1 MNVPFFKS
9 FPWPFVSLRQV
20 LNFTELKHMEDTAPT
35 AYPFYPWQLEAWRAL
50 SDENGAPLS
59 AVLSAPTGAG
69 KTMVAYLWA
78 GLVDGEGKAITDRS
92 GCDRVIFT
100 APIKALSNERYMDLL
115 KMGFDVGIETG
126 DFKKNAGA
134 PVICCTQEIYNL
146 KYAGMDGIRLI
157 IDEFHYIF
165 SENERSRA
173 YIDGLR
179 KTHPCAPILV
189 MSATFGTPGEI
200 REYLER
206 VMERPFE
213 LFLLKERT
221 TKLTYLKHAQNAR
234 EIHDALVF
242 AFSQKGVHEV
252 ADLIAAQRM
261 DIDPSRKA
269 RLRDLAWILEV
280 KTVQKHLYKGVG
292 VYYGRLLPKEK
303 LLVERAYRERIIDV
317 VVGTDALALG
327 VNLPA
332 ETVVFAQTVKYF
344 DRRPISKT
352 SFSQM
357 AGRAGRKGLFDE
369 GFVTWLEDSPVE
381 SRGVDIGDMFKAIE
395 KMPDDKASIQLNP
408 DFGAILKKH
417 STVENEAEIVARYSL
432 PQLRY
437 KTVLEEIREAVEQID
452 RSLEL
457 LAPGQKDTFKAILA
471 DVWYG
476 EMEIEQNLE
485 MADLFFHGAAKGEGY
500 VHPDG
505 LIAAELFQKY
515 EKNFLQA
522 LLRVKRYNNSL
533 PDEYK
538 FSRMDKVEEAIEE
551 IDPTVFGFEDRILE
565 MDSTA
570 VELPEGQVRLV
581 PTDRVRLER
590 HKHRGGSRH
599 KKRGQGALPVKVEKN
614 DDGAKKKKRRGHRG
628 GRRRSAKKRAQM
640 EALAAAE
647 SDFEE

>member
-1 MNVPFFKS
+1 MEESKTA
-9 FPWPFVSLRQV
+9 VSPL
-20 LNFTELKHMEDTAPT
+20 
-35 AYPFYPWQLEAWRAL
+35 YPWQIDAWRRIT
-50 SDENGAPLS
+50 SEDGTPQS

-78 GLVDGEGKAITDRS
+78 GLIDGEGRPLEPSRGEK
-92 GCDRVIFT
+92 VIFT

-126 DFKKNAGA
+126 DFKKNDAA
-134 PVICCTQEIYNL
+134 PVICCTQEIYDM
-146 KYAGMDGIRLI
+146 KYAGRDHIKLI
-157 IDEFHYIF
+157 VDEFHYIF

-173 YIDGLR
+173 YIDGIR
-179 KTHPCAPILV
+179 HTHPAVPLLV
-189 MSATFGTPGEI
+189 MSATFGQPEEI
-200 REYLER
+200 RAYLER
-206 VMERPFE
+206 IMNRPFE
-213 LFLLKERT
+213 LYLLKTRT
-221 TKLTYLKHAQNAR
+221 TRLTYMRHSVGAR

-242 AFSQKGVHEV
+242 AFSQKGVHQV
-252 ADLIAAQRM
+252 AEMITDQRL
-261 DIDPSRKA
+261 DIDQSRKA

-280 KTVQKHLYKGVG
+280 EIIPKSLYKGVG

-352 SFSQM
+352 SFCQM

-381 SRGVDIGDMFKAIE
+381 SHGIDTGEMFRALCAQPE
-395 KMPDDKASIQLNP
+395 EKASIELRP
-408 DFGAILKKH
+408 DFGAILKKR
-417 STVENEAEIVARYSL
+417 STMENEAEIVALYSL
-432 PQLRY
+432 PQLDFGYVRSEI
-437 KTVLEEIREAVEQID
+437 EEALARIDKSLDEIVPDRKEQ
-452 RSLEL
+452 
-457 LAPGQKDTFKAILA
+457 FKAILA

-485 MADLFFHGAAKGEGY
+485 MAELFFWGASGGDGY

-505 LIAAELFQKY
+505 MTAAELFQKY
-515 EKNFLQA
+515 EKNPLQA
-522 LLRVKRYNNSL
+522 LLRVKRFNNAL

-538 FSRMDKVEEAIEE
+538 FCGMDKVNRAIEE

-570 VELPEGQVRLV
+570 VTLPEARLRLRAQDSVRLKLRKTRGRRKKSASAPGPV
-581 PTDRVRLER
+581 LKPEKTKASLE
-590 HKHRGGSRH
+590 
-599 KKRGQGALPVKVEKN
+599 AP
-614 DDGAKKKKRRGHRG
+614 AAKKRR
-628 GRRRSAKKRAQM
+628 RRRRKKPAPQKAQDGGNS
-640 EALAAAE
+640 EAQH
-647 SDFEE
+647 

>member
-1 MNVPFFKS
+1 
-9 FPWPFVSLRQV
+9 
-20 LNFTELKHMEDTAPT
+20 MEHKKEQGV
-35 AYPFYPWQLEAWRAL
+35 YPFYPWQLEAWGEL
-50 SDENGAPLS
+50 TDDGGTPLS

-78 GLVDGEGKAITDRS
+78 GLIDGEGRPITDRS
-92 GCDRVIFT
+92 GCDRIIFT

-115 KMGFDVGIETG
+115 KMGFDVGLETG
-126 DFKKNAGA
+126 DFKKNNGA

-146 KYAGMDGIRLI
+146 KYAGCDHIRLV

-179 KTHPCAPILV
+179 KTHPCVPILV
-189 MSATFGTPGEI
+189 MSATFGQPEDI
-200 REYLER
+200 RAYLER
-206 VMERPFE
+206 VMKRDFT
-213 LFLLKERT
+213 LYLLKKRT
-221 TKLTYLKHAQNAR
+221 TKLTYLNHSLGAR
-234 EIHDALVF
+234 DIHDALVF
-242 AFSQKGVHEV
+242 AFSQKGVHQV
-252 ADLIAAQRM
+252 AALIAAQRM
-261 DIDPSRKA
+261 DIDRSRKA

-280 KTVQKHLYKGVG
+280 KVVQKHLYKGVG

-344 DRRPISKT
+344 DRRPLSKT

-369 GFVTWLEDSPVE
+369 GFVSWLADSPVE
-381 SRGVDIGDMFKAIE
+381 SRGVDTGEMFDALKNSGDEKALIE
-395 KMPDDKASIQLNP
+395 LRP

-437 KTVLEEIREAVEQID
+437 KTVLEEIRGAVRQID
-452 RSLEL
+452 LSLSL
-457 LAPGQKDTFKAILA
+457 LASGRKEMFKRILA

-476 EMEIEQNLE
+476 EMEIDQNLE
-485 MADLFFHGAAKGEGY
+485 MADLFFRGTGSSNEY
-500 VHPDG
+500 IHPDG

-522 LLRVKRYNNSL
+522 LLRVKRYNNLL

-538 FSRMDKVEEAIEE
+538 FNCMEKVEQAIKE
-551 IDPTVFGFEDRILE
+551 IDPTVFGFEDCILE
-565 MDSTA
+565 MDNTT
-570 VELPEGQVRLV
+570 VELPEAEVRLI
-581 PTDRVRLER
+581 PNDRARLEKR
-590 HKHRGGSRH
+590 HHNR
-599 KKRGQGALPVKVEKN
+599 KKTLLVQKTAFEKQGAQTAKKCRTYCVRSHR
-614 DDGAKKKKRRGHRG
+614 AKKKQ
-628 GRRRSAKKRAQM
+628 QM
-640 EALAAAE
+640 QKTLNAVGE
-647 SDFEE
+647 

>member
-1 MNVPFFKS
+1 MEEIK
-9 FPWPFVSLRQV
+9 PW
-20 LNFTELKHMEDTAPT
+20 
-35 AYPFYPWQLEAWRAL
+35 PFYPWQLEAWRAL
-50 SDENGAPLS
+50 TDGGEPLS

-69 KTMVAYLWA
+69 KTAVAYLWA
-78 GLVDGEGKAITDRS
+78 GLLDGDGLPVTDRTN
-92 GCDRVIFT
+92 CDKVIFT

-126 DFKKNAGA
+126 DFKKNDGA

-146 KYAGMDGIRLI
+146 KYAGQDGIRLI

-179 KTHPCAPILV
+179 KTHPYVPILV
-189 MSATFGTPGEI
+189 MSATFGQPEEI
-200 REYLER
+200 RAYLER
-206 VMERPFE
+206 VMERRFE
-213 LFLLKERT
+213 LYLLKERT
-221 TKLTYLKHAQNAR
+221 TKLTYLKHSVSAR
-234 EIHDALVF
+234 EIHDSLVF
-242 AFSQKGVHEV
+242 AFSQKGVHQV
-252 ADLIAAQRM
+252 ADMIADERM
-261 DIDPSRKA
+261 DIDKDRKA

-280 KTVQKHLYKGVG
+280 KTVQRHLYKGVG

-344 DRRPISKT
+344 DRRPITKT

-381 SRGVDIGDMFKAIE
+381 SRGVDTGDMFKAISRMSDE
-395 KMPDDKASIQLNP
+395 KATIELRP

-417 STVENEAEIVARYSL
+417 STVENEAEIVANYSL

-437 KTVLEEIREAVEQID
+437 KTVLEEIRDAVYQID
-452 RSLEL
+452 RNLEL
-457 LAPGQKDTFKAILA
+457 IAPGQSDVFKAILA

-485 MADLFFHGAAKGEGY
+485 MAELFFRGGGEEGEY

-505 LIAAELFQKY
+505 LLAAELFQKY

-533 PDEYK
+533 PEEYK
-538 FSRMDKVEEAIEE
+538 FSHMDRVEQAIEE

-570 VELPEGQVRLV
+570 VDLPESRVRLI
-581 PTDRVRLER
+581 PTDRTRLEKR
-590 HKHRGGSRH
+590 HERKKSGSKKEIEPMKVADDKKMKH
-599 KKRGQGALPVKVEKN
+599 
-614 DDGAKKKKRRGHRG
+614 RGHRG
-628 GRRRSAKKRAQM
+628 GRRTRKKDMRRSGKN
-640 EALAAAE
+640 
-647 SDFEE
+647 F

>member
-1 MNVPFFKS
+1 
-9 FPWPFVSLRQV
+9 
-20 LNFTELKHMEDTAPT
+20 MEENKEGV
-35 AYPFYPWQLEAWRAL
+35 YPFYPWQLEAWGEL
-50 SDENGAPLS
+50 TDDGGTPLS

-78 GLVDGEGKAITDRS
+78 GLVDGEGRPLTDRS

-115 KMGFDVGIETG
+115 KMGFDVGLETG
-126 DFKKNAGA
+126 DFKKNDGA
-134 PVICCTQEIYNL
+134 PVICCTQEIYDL
-146 KYAGMDGIRLI
+146 KYAGCDRIRLI

-179 KTHPCAPILV
+179 KTHPAVPILV
-189 MSATFGTPGEI
+189 MSATFGQPDEI
-200 REYLER
+200 RCYLER
-206 VMERPFE
+206 VMERDFE
-213 LFLLKERT
+213 LYLLKERT
-221 TKLTYLKHAQNAR
+221 TRLTYLSRALAAR

-242 AFSQKGVHEV
+242 AFSQKGVHQV

-261 DIDPSRKA
+261 DIDKDRKA

-280 KTVQKHLYKGVG
+280 KVVQKHLYKGVG

-344 DRRPISKT
+344 DRRPLTKT

-369 GFVTWLEDSPVE
+369 GFVSWLADSPVE
-381 SRGVDIGDMFKAIE
+381 SRGVDTGEMFKALERTGDEKATIE
-395 KMPDDKASIQLNP
+395 LRP

-417 STVENEAEIVARYSL
+417 STVENEADIVARYSL
-432 PQLRY
+432 PQLRT
-437 KTVLEEIREAVEQID
+437 KTVLEEIRDAVRRID
-452 RSLEL
+452 SSLGL
-457 LAPGQKDTFKAILA
+457 LAPGRKEMFKRILA

-476 EMEIEQNLE
+476 EMEIDQNLE
-485 MADLFFHGAAKGEGY
+485 MADLFFRGAGSGDEY

-538 FSRMDKVEEAIEE
+538 FNGMDKVEQAIEE

-565 MDSTA
+565 MDNTA
-570 VELPEGQVRLV
+570 VDLPEAEVRLV
-581 PTDRVRLER
+581 PSDRVRLEKR
-590 HKHRGGSRH
+590 RRVR
-599 KKRGQGALPVKVEKN
+599 KKTPSARKISPEKKDGN
-614 DDGAKKKKRRGHRG
+614 AGAKKKKRRGHRG
-628 GRRRSAKKRAQM
+628 GRRRSAKKKRQIQ
-640 EALAAAE
+640 EALDAAE
-647 SDFEE
+647 E

>member
-1 MNVPFFKS
+1 MEENQRKK
-9 FPWPFVSLRQV
+9 
-20 LNFTELKHMEDTAPT
+20 TE
-35 AYPFYPWQLEAWRAL
+35 FYPWQLEARRAL
-50 SDENGAPLS
+50 TDNEGRPLS
-59 AVLSAPTGAG
+59 SVLSAPTGAG
-69 KTMVAYLWA
+69 KTLVAYLWA
-78 GLVDGEGKAITDRS
+78 GLIDSEGRPIADRT
-92 GCDRVIFT
+92 GCDKVIFT

-126 DFKKNAGA
+126 DFKKNDAA
-134 PVICCTQEIYNL
+134 PVICCTQEIYDL
-146 KYAGMDGIRLI
+146 KYAGQDHIRLI

-179 KTHPCAPILV
+179 KTHPGVPILV
-189 MSATFGTPGEI
+189 MSATFGQPDEI
-200 REYLER
+200 RSYLER
-206 VMERPFE
+206 VMDRPFR
-213 LFLLKERT
+213 LYVLSERT
-221 TKLTYLKHAQNAR
+221 TKLTYLKHSETAR

-242 AFSQKGVHEV
+242 AFSQKGVHQV
-252 ADLIAAQRM
+252 ADLIASERM
-261 DIDPSRKA
+261 DIDSDRKS

-280 KTVQKHLYKGVG
+280 KTIQRNMFKGVG

-381 SRGVDIGDMFKAIE
+381 SRGVDIGRMFRAIE
-395 KMPDDKASIQLNP
+395 RMPDEKAMIELRP

-417 STVENEAEIVARYSL
+417 STVENEAEIVADYSL

-437 KTVLEEIREAVEQID
+437 QTVLSEIREAVMQID
-452 RSLEL
+452 SSLEL
-457 LAPGQKDTFKAILA
+457 LAPGQKDRFKNILA
-471 DVWYG
+471 AVWYG
-476 EMEIEQNLE
+476 EMEIDQNLE
-485 MADLFFHGAAKGEGY
+485 MAELFFRGTEGGEKSI
-500 VHPDG
+500 HPDG
-505 LIAAELFQKY
+505 MTAAELFQKY

-522 LLRVKRYNNSL
+522 LLRVKRYNNAL
-533 PDEYK
+533 PDAYK
-538 FSRMDKVEEAIEE
+538 FSGMDRVEAAIEE

-570 VELPEGQVRLV
+570 VSLPEAQVRLV
-581 PTDRVRLER
+581 PADSERLKR
-590 HKHRGGSRH
+590 RRKNSGKRQMKKLQRGTSMQAAR
-599 KKRGQGALPVKVEKN
+599 QN
-614 DDGAKKKKRRGHRG
+614 KKRRIRRRDRRKPRG
-628 GRRRSAKKRAQM
+628 GWA
-640 EALAAAE
+640 
-647 SDFEE
+647 DDEE

>member
-1 MNVPFFKS
+1 
-9 FPWPFVSLRQV
+9 
-20 LNFTELKHMEDTAPT
+20 MEDPSQHRIT
-35 AYPFYPWQLEAWRAL
+35 FYPWQLEAKRRL
-50 SDENGAPLS
+50 TDGSGAPLS
-59 AVLSAPTGAG
+59 SVLSAPTGAG
-69 KTMVAYLWA
+69 KTLVAYLWA
-78 GLVDGEGKAITDRS
+78 GLLDESGTPKLDRS
-92 GCDRVIFT
+92 GCDKVIFT

-126 DFKKNAGA
+126 DFKKNADA
-134 PVICCTQEIYNL
+134 PVICCTQEIYDL
-146 KYAGMDGIRLI
+146 KYAGRDGLCLI

-179 KTHPCAPILV
+179 KTHPAVPILV
-189 MSATFGTPGEI
+189 MSATFGQPDEI
-200 REYLER
+200 RAYLER
-206 VMERPFE
+206 VMGRPFE
-213 LFLLKERT
+213 LYVLGERI
-221 TKLTYLKHAQNAR
+221 TKLTVLNHSQTAR

-242 AFSQKGVHEV
+242 AFSQKGVHQV
-252 ADLIAAQRM
+252 ADMIAAERM
-261 DIDPSRKA
+261 DIDRNRKA

-280 KTVQKHLYKGVG
+280 NTIQRNMFKGVG

-332 ETVVFAQTVKYF
+332 ETVVFAQTVRYF

-352 SFSQM
+352 NFSQM

-381 SRGVDIGDMFKAIE
+381 SRGVDIGKMFKALE
-395 KMPDDKASIQLNP
+395 QMPAEKASIQLRP

-417 STVENEAEIVARYSL
+417 STVENEAEIVSNYSL
-432 PQLRY
+432 PQLRC
-437 KTVLEEIREAVEQID
+437 KTVATEIRDAVKQID

-457 LAPGQKDTFKAILA
+457 LAPGQKDRFKKILA

-476 EMEIEQNLE
+476 EMEVEQNLE
-485 MADLFFHGAAKGEGY
+485 MAELFFRKTNGGEKSI
-500 VHPDG
+500 HPDG
-505 LIAAELFQKY
+505 MIAAELFQKY

-522 LLRVKRYNNSL
+522 LLRVKRYNNAL
-533 PDEYK
+533 PEAYR
-538 FSRMDKVEEAIEE
+538 FSGMNYVEAAIEE

-570 VELPEGQVRLV
+570 VNLPEARIRLV
-581 PTDRVRLER
+581 PGDRTRLER
-590 HKHRGGSRH
+590 RRRHAGRH
-599 KKRGQGALPVKVEKN
+599 KKMSPVQKNAAEKREKQEN
-614 DDGAKKKKRRGHRG
+614 APAKKRRF
-628 GRRRSAKKRAQM
+628 RRRRKKPRRPDD
-640 EALAAAE
+640 EI
-647 SDFEE
+647 

>member
-1 MNVPFFKS
+1 
-9 FPWPFVSLRQV
+9 
-20 LNFTELKHMEDTAPT
+20 MEETT
-35 AYPFYPWQLEAWRAL
+35 HTTNSFYPWQLEAWRAL
-50 SDENGAPLS
+50 TGESGEPLS

-69 KTMVAYLWA
+69 KTWVAYLWA
-78 GLVDGEGKAITDRS
+78 GLIDGGGRPLTDRA
-92 GCDRVIFT
+92 GLPKVIFT

-126 DFKKNAGA
+126 DFKKNADA
-134 PVICCTQEIYNL
+134 SVICCTQEIYNL
-146 KYAGMDGIRLI
+146 KYAGMDGLRLI

-179 KTHPCAPILV
+179 KTHPCVPILV
-189 MSATFGTPGEI
+189 MSATFGQPEEI
-200 REYLER
+200 RGYLER
-206 VMERPFE
+206 VLRRPFE
-213 LFLLKERT
+213 LYLLKERV
-221 TKLTYLKHAQNAR
+221 TKLTYLKHARNAR

-261 DIDPSRKA
+261 DIDAGRKA

-280 KTVQKHLYKGVG
+280 KTIQKHLFKGVG

-369 GFVTWLEDSPVE
+369 GFVTWLEDSPAE
-381 SRGVDIGDMFKAIE
+381 SRGVDIGAMFKAIE
-395 KMPDDKASIQLNP
+395 SMPDDTASIQLNP
-408 DFGAILKKH
+408 DFGAILKRH
-417 STVENEAEIVARYSL
+417 STVENEAEIVADYSL

-437 KTVLEEIREAVEQID
+437 KTVLAEIREALERID
-452 RSLEL
+452 RSLEQ
-457 LAPGQKDTFKAILA
+457 LAPGQKDAFKAILA

-476 EMEIEQNLE
+476 EMEIDQNLE
-485 MADLFFHGAAKGEGY
+485 MADLFFRGSGEGEGY

-505 LIAAELFQKY
+505 LTAAELFQKY
-515 EKNFLQA
+515 EKNYLQA

-533 PDEYK
+533 PEAYK
-538 FSRMDKVEEAIEE
+538 FSGMDRVEEAVEE

-565 MDSTA
+565 MDNTA
-570 VELPEGQVRLV
+570 VELPEAEVRLM

-590 HKHRGGSRH
+590 RRHRGG
-599 KKRGQGALPVKVEKN
+599 RGRGKAGAAAAVTDQKAQKA
-614 DDGAKKKKRRGHRG
+614 DGGGAKKKKRRGHRG
-628 GRRRSAKKRAQM
+628 GRRRSAKKRERA
-640 EALAAAE
+640 EAFN
-647 SDFEE
+647 DVEEDV